1 MVNTNRF
8 YRLVWR
14 FNAVAIMLTT
24 IMAIPILGFLSTA
37 VYYKATDGRG
47 VRLNPGRCLSSTT
60 NWKFGKMESIG
71 GTSYVAIPLYSAQT
85 DADSSAEEDD
95 KPARNMLFI
104 DTKGSDRH
112 WLFDKDEYLIAKYS
126 LIADGP
132 VWEEGSVVKAILYSV
147 RKNHRD
153 SGELDSIRALLKLG
167 PPKSFVALS
176 TPTGQNYKV
185 ILPRIDKL
193 LGHKLV
199 DGDSIL
205 LLYEKQN
212 AAYSAG
218 VRLSDF
224 CTVSRSKLPRFE
236 NGP

>member
-8 YRLVWR
+8 FRQIWR

-24 IMAIPILGFLSTA
+24 VMAIPILGFLSIA

-47 VRLNPGRCLSSTT
+47 VRLNPGRCLPSRT

-71 GTSYVAIPLYSAQT
+71 GTSYVAIPLYSAKT
-85 DADSSAEEDD
+85 DTDSSAEDDD
-95 KPARNMLFI
+95 KLTRNMLFI

-112 WLFDKDEYLIAKYS
+112 WLFDKDEYLIAEYS
-126 LIADGP
+126 CITEGP
-132 VWEEGSVVKAILYSV
+132 EWKEDSVVKAILYSV
-147 RKNHRD
+147 RKNHHD
-153 SGELDSIRALLKLG
+153 CGALDSIRAYLKLG
-167 PPKSFVALS
+167 PPKVFIALS

-185 ILPRIDKL
+185 ILPGVDKL

-199 DGDSIL
+199 DGDSII
-205 LLYEKQN
+205 LLYEKYN
-212 AAYSAG
+212 AAYSAS

-224 CTVSRSKLPRFE
+224 SIIGQSTLPRIKA
-236 NGP
+236 GH